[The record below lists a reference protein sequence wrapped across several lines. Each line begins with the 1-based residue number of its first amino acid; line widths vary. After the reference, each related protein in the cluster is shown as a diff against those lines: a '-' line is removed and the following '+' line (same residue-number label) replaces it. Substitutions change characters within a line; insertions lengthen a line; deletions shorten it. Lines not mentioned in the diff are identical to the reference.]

1 MITLTKGQH
10 KYSKKPE
17 DGACIMELVSYM
29 ANEPWSDAPQCAS
42 SSITSFCI
50 WINDSGDQEHR
61 DRLLVLAPKI
71 INTRDYKKEPERANL
86 FAEYALWCAGE
97 AKSAKSVKS
106 AAEYAAEYAAK
117 SAEYAAESATQSAQ
131 YAAEYAKSAAFR
143 KKLYGKAIKTLE
155 KVLDV

>member
-1 MITLTKGQH
+1 MNTI
-10 KYSKKPE
+10 KKLSIGNHESVE

-29 ANEPWSDAPQCAS
+29 ANEPWSDTPQCAS
-42 SSITSFCI
+42 PSITSFCI

-97 AKSAKSVKS
+97 AKSAKSVK
-106 AAEYAAEYAAK
+106 YAAEY
-117 SAEYAAESATQSAQ
+117 AEYAAESATQSAQ